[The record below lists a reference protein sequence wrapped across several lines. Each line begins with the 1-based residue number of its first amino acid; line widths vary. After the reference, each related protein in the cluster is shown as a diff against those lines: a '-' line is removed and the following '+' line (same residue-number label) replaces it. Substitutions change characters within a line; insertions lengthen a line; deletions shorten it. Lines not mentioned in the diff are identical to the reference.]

1 MAFKQMVTGPRRA
14 AAIIATTIIGLS
26 SLVGCSSG
34 TATDQAE
41 AGAENGLTPLSV
53 IVAPIHFEAAQIADR
68 NGFFEKQGLDVDI
81 RPGAD
86 AQANFAQALSGDVG
100 IVITSWTVMVTS
112 NAENVPVTAVASN
125 GYIAE
130 GAVGS
135 GVLVKPGSDIKSIAD
150 LSGKTLGVQGVRS
163 GSDLAV
169 LLAAEDAGIDPNS
182 INQVAI
188 PFPGMQ
194 AALESGQ
201 VDAIMTVEP
210 FFSQATKA
218 GMRDLGN
225 MQAEYTPNVP
235 STVWAATDDWLS
247 KNPDTATKFVAAM
260 KEAATYYSDPKNL
273 DEVRAITA
281 EINQTDISKVSMNPA
296 AIQVEFD
303 KAAVT
308 KNIADLARL
317 GYTTKEVSF
326 DEVVWDKA
334 PLK

>member
-1 MAFKQMVTGPRRA
+1 MTFMHKVSQPRRYA
-14 AAIIATTIIGLS
+14 ALLATALLGLS
-26 SLVGCSSG
+26 TLVGCSNAANSQPD
-34 TATDQAE
+34 ADVE
-41 AGAENGLTPLSV
+41 EGLTPLSI
-53 IVAPIHFEAAQIADR
+53 IVAPIHFESAYLADR
-68 NGFFEKQGLDVDI
+68 LGFFEKQGLDVEL

-100 IVITSWTVMVTS
+100 IVTTSWTVMVTS
-112 NAENVPVTAVASN
+112 NAENVPVSAVASN

-130 GAVGS
+130 DAVGS
-135 GVLVKPGSDIKSIAD
+135 GVLVKPESGIKSISD

-210 FFSQATKA
+210 FFSQAMSA
-218 GMRDLGN
+218 GMNDLGN
-225 MQAEYTPNVP
+225 MQAKFTANVP
-235 STVWAATDDWLS
+235 STVWAATDEWLL
-247 KNPDTATKFVAAM
+247 KNPETATKFVAAM
-260 KEAATYYSDPKNL
+260 KEAATYYMDPENL
-273 DEVRAITA
+273 DEVRGITA
-281 EINQTDISKVSMNPA
+281 EINQTDIAKVSKNPA

-308 KNIADLARL
+308 QNIADLSRL
-317 GYTTKEVSF
+317 GYTTKDVSF